1 MRRIAHISDLHFGRT
16 DEELLNPL
24 LEAVN
29 AAKPD
34 LVAVTGDFTQRARR
48 HQYEAA
54 RAFLDRLEAPWM
66 AVPGNHD
73 ISLENL
79 WRRFMRPFRRY
90 RRYISDSLCP
100 VHLSDGLVVV
110 GLNTVDRFRWQ
121 RGKVR
126 WYQMRTACRT
136 FAENEGFKLVLAHH
150 PFEQDPDVEKS
161 LMRDAE
167 SAIEQLS
174 ECGAHLVLTGHLHRW
189 RAEPFLSR
197 KHGRQVLQ
205 IHVGTGLSTRLR
217 GQEND
222 FALLDLAGDSATVR
236 RMVARDSRFE
246 EAESRCFRIGPDG
259 WHEDGTPA
267 EAHAAP

>member
-1 MRRIAHISDLHFGRT
+1 MKRIAHISDLHFGRT
-16 DEELLNPL
+16 DEELLEPL
-24 LEAVN
+24 LNAVN
-29 AAKPD
+29 AARPD
-34 LVAVTGDFTQRARR
+34 MVAVTGDFTQRARR
-48 HQYEAA
+48 HQYDDA

-90 RRYISDSLCP
+90 RSYICDNLCP
-100 VHLSDGLVVV
+100 VHAEDGLVMV

-136 FAENEGFKLVLAHH
+136 FGETEGIKVVLAHH
-150 PFEQDPDVEKS
+150 PFEQDADVEKS
-161 LMRDAE
+161 LMRGANK
-167 SAIEQLS
+167 AIERLS
-174 ECGAHLVLTGHLHRW
+174 ECGAHVVLTGHLHRW

-205 IHVGTGLSTRLR
+205 VHVGTGLSTRLR
-217 GQEND
+217 GQQND
-222 FALLDLAGDSATVR
+222 FAVLDLDPSTAEVT
-236 RMVARDSRFE
+236 RMVARDDAFVADGTRRFLFGE
-246 EAESRCFRIGPDG
+246 DG
-259 WHEDGTPA
+259 WREEPA
-267 EAHAAP
+267 PRS